1 MIGQNLVQADAALAL
16 ATEAAEGPVDPDRAA
31 AAVTVARITTAAV
44 ATELARLAH
53 QLHGAMGVTREY
65 PLHRYTRRLWAWRD
79 AVASERTW
87 SDQLGRRTAALGE
100 ETAWM
105 ELTSSGW

>member
-1 MIGQNLVQADAALAL
+1 MRVNLVQADAALAL

-44 ATELARLAH
+44 ATELAPGTPTARRDGHH
-53 QLHGAMGVTREY
+53 QEKY